1 VLIDHLSIACGCGHT
16 ECAAGET
23 VGAAG

>member
-1 VLIDHLSIACGCGHT
+1 VLIDHLSIACGCGHA